1 MRMKKYKAVI
11 TDFDLTIADTAAL
24 IEECLYTNAARYGYD
39 LDRKI
44 LRGGIG
50 MTAESIYL
58 DAGCSAPEAKRL
70 HDEYIPYS
78 ADIMCERTELF
89 DGVAEGLRYLNE
101 AGILIAVLSLK
112 EARQIWAPL
121 KRHGH
126 DGHISYVIGPD
137 EVENHKPAPDG
148 IFFLSG
154 KTGIALE
161 DILYVGDSVTDM
173 KTALAAGV
181 DFAAVCTGAVTSEQ
195 FAEMGAGMI
204 YPMFADLCRAIQNN
218 QHLVRTN

>member
-58 DAGCSAPEAKRL
+58 DAGCSEPEAKRL
-70 HDEYIPYS
+70 HDEYIPHS

-89 DGVAEGLRYLNE
+89 DGVAEGLRYLSE

-121 KRHGH
+121 KRHGL

-204 YPMFADLCRAIQNN
+204 YPTFARMCKTLCKE
-218 QHLVRTN
+218 LD

>member
-121 KRHGH
+121 KRHGL

-195 FAEMGAGMI
+195 FAEMGAEMI
-204 YPMFADLCRAIQNN
+204 YPTFADLCRAIQNN